1 MAKSTQGTK
10 GTTDRRQADE
20 SSSEARDKLLK
31 QLRSL
36 IKEIDEEGLQFLIE
50 QANVLIYNA
59 KVEEL
64 NARREEVA
72 REQRNAAQSS
82 KGRSAKAKKETA
94 EAGSQVYFE
103 PGKHS
108 GGFLMDIDGNRFVM
122 DQEEVMSLVGIAQKA
137 PSRIEAHRRLY
148 RWIEGNRDDILL
160 DVDLPPAGTRMQALY
175 ERLRS
180 DFRIR
185 K

>member
-1 MAKSTQGTK
+1 MAKEKK
-10 GTTDRRQADE
+10 GRQKGEE
-20 SSSEARDKLLK
+20 SSPGARDVLLK
-31 QLRSL
+31 ELRSL

-64 NARREEVA
+64 NARREE
-72 REQRNAAQSS
+72 AAHKKRDTGKNGKS
-82 KGRSAKAKKETA
+82 RSAKENKDTDET
-94 EAGSQVYFE
+94 GSQVYFE
-103 PGKHS
+103 AGKHS

-122 DQEEVMSLVGIAQKA
+122 DQEEVMSLVSIAQKA
-137 PSRIEAHRRLY
+137 PSRIEAQRRLY
-148 RWIEGNRDDILL
+148 RWIEGHRDDILL
-160 DVDLPPAGTRMQALY
+160 DVDLPPAGKRMQALY

-180 DFRIR
+180 DFTIR